1 LTTPEKFSLF
11 LKKDKIMTTVE
22 IKNILIHKIS
32 AINDVSFLK
41 AIQTIVDSKV
51 DKKILVLTANQRNE
65 IIESK
70 KEIEQGIFIEHD
82 DFENELKE
90 WFKEG

>member
-1 LTTPEKFSLF
+1 
-11 LKKDKIMTTVE
+11 MTTVE

-32 AINDVSFLK
+32 AINDISFLK

-51 DKKILVLTANQRNE
+51 DNKILVLTASQRNE

-70 KEIEQGIFIEHD
+70 KEIEQGLYIEHD
-82 DFENELKE
+82 NLENELKE
-90 WFKEG
+90 WFKES

>member
-1 LTTPEKFSLF
+1 MNRQKFYLF
-11 LKKDKIMTTVE
+11 LKKDEIMTAVE

-51 DKKILVLTANQRNE
+51 DNEIPVLSDSQRNE

-70 KEIEQGIFIEHD
+70 KEIAEGLFLEHD
-82 DFENELKE
+82 ALENEIRVWLKE
-90 WFKEG
+90 S

>member
-1 LTTPEKFSLF
+1 
-11 LKKDKIMTTVE
+11 MTTVE

-41 AIQTIVDSKV
+41 AIQTIVDSKA
-51 DKKILVLTANQRNE
+51 DNKILVLTASQRNE

-70 KEIEQGIFIEHD
+70 KEIEQGLFTEHEA
-82 DFENELKE
+82 FENELIE
-90 WFKEG
+90 WFKES